1 MYRQHINIS
10 TYHLFFLF
18 ELLQTSKNSSNS
30 YKTNF
35 TNHFC
40 FARAITT
47 NAICLYT
54 SRELSNNSAGLPN
67 PLISLENIIKAGR
80 QLIKPTNALRYRLG
94 ISYGQS
100 SHQTDA
106 SEGFSRV
113 AASFG
118 WRLKTGG
125 FGVSRL
131 HLRLREGKNKSGC
144 RLKRCFRHL
153 RFIDDTFILRLEAR
167 PRKTT
172 EGQRES
178 SSVSFLI

>member
-10 TYHLFFLF
+10 TYHLFFYLNYCKH
-18 ELLQTSKNSSNS
+18 LRTRQIATKLISQTIS
-30 YKTNF
+30 
-35 TNHFC
+35 
-40 FARAITT
+40 ARAITA

-131 HLRLREGKNKSGC
+131 HLRLREGKK
-144 RLKRCFRHL
+144 
-153 RFIDDTFILRLEAR
+153 
-167 PRKTT
+167 
-172 EGQRES
+172 
-178 SSVSFLI
+178 